1 MWRNRMRKTAL
12 HGNDLLLIWFD
23 NGSRSLCDSVYVS
36 QRIPHGYSK
45 AKACAKSKPDLQ
57 LREGMNLLVDAYAS
71 VSRTVE
77 SRY

>member
-1 MWRNRMRKTAL
+1 MAYGVNAKNVI

-23 NGSRSLCDSVYVS
+23 NGSRSLSDSVYVS

-57 LREGMNLLVDAYAS
+57 LREGTNLLVDAYAS